1 MNSRQEKFARLV
13 AAGKSQVDAYREA
26 YPRSRSWKE
35 GTARKRASEL
45 MKRGA
50 ISGMVERL
58 RRDADSAATMDCH
71 ELRVLLSNR
80 VRVLDE
86 TNAPT
91 IELCRAIDTLARIS
105 GWLTP
110 AAQAV
115 AVAVAQPPM
124 TQEERERRIC
134 DILGMP
140 YPDEPEP
147 PPEELERRYRR
158 AHEEADARHA

>member
-1 MNSRQEKFARLV
+1 MNSRQEKFARQV

-26 YPRSRSWKE
+26 YPRSRNWKD

-45 MKRGA
+45 MKRRDVA
-50 ISGMVERL
+50 RKVAEL
-58 RRDADSAATMDCH
+58 RAAAETAATMDCNQA
-71 ELRVLLSNR
+71 RVILSAEVERIVAENG
-80 VRVLDE
+80 
-86 TNAPT
+86 PT
-91 IELCRAIDTLARIS
+91 IDLCRAVDTLARIS
-105 GWLTP
+105 GWVTP
-110 AAQAV
+110 SGKAV

-147 PPEELERRYRR
+147 PPEELERRHRR
-158 AHEEADARHA
+158 AREEADARYA

>member
-26 YPRSRSWKE
+26 YPRSRNWKE

-50 ISGMVERL
+50 VAEMVERL
-58 RRDADSAATMDCH
+58 RRDADSAATMDCNRA
-71 ELRVLLSNR
+71 RVILSAEVER
-80 VRVLDE
+80 IVADHG
-86 TNAPT
+86 PT

-105 GWLTP
+105 GWCQQ

-147 PPEELERRYRR
+147 PPEELERRHRR
-158 AHEEADARHA
+158 AREEADARYA